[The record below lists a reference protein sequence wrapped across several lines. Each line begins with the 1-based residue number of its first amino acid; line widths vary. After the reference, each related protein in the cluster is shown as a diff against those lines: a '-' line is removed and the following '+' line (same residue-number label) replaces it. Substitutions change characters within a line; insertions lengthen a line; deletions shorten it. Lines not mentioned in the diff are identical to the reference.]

1 MTTEIDPICPLQA
14 AMEGYQDDAR
24 SGGAVFV
31 TATPAPNA
39 NSTAVRPVWVKA
51 LNRCRDSRCAGVPLA
66 GSVAS

>member
-39 NSTAVRPVWVKA
+39 NSD
-51 LNRCRDSRCAGVPLA
+51 CG
-66 GSVAS
+66 ASGLGQGTKSLPR